1 MKRITMVMVAA
12 LALVASAC
20 GGAITEDE
28 FRSQLVDQGMST
40 DEANCIIEGL
50 TEAGIELDDMTDQ
63 ALGDDDPP
71 PEAIDISVACL
82 LGGMSDDDANLD
94 TIMSDADN
102 YGDDP
107 TLDAMWDAC
116 EAGDGAACDD
126 LYFSS
131 PFGSAYESF
140 GDTCG
145 NRFEEPPF
153 SCEAEMG

>member
-1 MKRITMVMVAA
+1 MKRIMTVMIAA

-20 GGAITEDE
+20 GGAISEDE
-28 FRSQLVDQGMST
+28 FRTQLVDQGMST

-50 TEAGIELDDMTDQ
+50 AEAGIALDDMTDQ
-63 ALGDDDPP
+63 ALGDNDPP
-71 PEAIDISVACL
+71 AEAIDVSVGCL
-82 LGGMSDDDANLD
+82 LGGITDDTNLD

-107 TLDAMWDAC
+107 TLDAMWDQC
-116 EAGDGAACDD
+116 EAGDGAACDE

-145 NRFEEPPF
+145 NRFEDPPF